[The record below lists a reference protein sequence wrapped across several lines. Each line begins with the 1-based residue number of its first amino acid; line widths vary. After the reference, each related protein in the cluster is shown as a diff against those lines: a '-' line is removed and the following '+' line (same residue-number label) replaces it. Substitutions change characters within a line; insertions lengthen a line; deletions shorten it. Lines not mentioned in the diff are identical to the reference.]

1 MDSAYL
7 FIQLGICGTLL
18 CFNSCEQWC
27 SQYGMQIAFNSLECM
42 SKIRSAVSYGNLI
55 FIFWG
60 TTILFSFS
68 DNNIKYFPLQWTI
81 SNLFRHPHLFVCFFI
96 LCVCVCTCIW
106 TSEVNAR
113 YIHQLSFSLL
123 LRCDCTELTTRTEY
137 IWPSGS
143 YTEMFIEHWV
153 GEVDTDDPMMAE
165 HSATIILFVK
175 TSCVWEEYLINNLHS
190 ICILGWSW

>member
-1 MDSAYL
+1 M
-7 FIQLGICGTLL
+7 
-18 CFNSCEQWC
+18 E
-27 SQYGMQIAFNSLECM
+27 
-42 SKIRSAVSYGNLI
+42 
-55 FIFWG
+55 
-60 TTILFSFS
+60 ILFLFFEELLY
-68 DNNIKYFPLQWTI
+68 YFPLVTI
-81 SNLFRHPHLFVCFFI
+81 TLNTSLYSEPFPIYFVTHIYSFVSSF
-96 LCVCVCTCIW
+96 CVCVCTCIW
-106 TSEVNAR
+106 TSEVNVR